1 MPEVEPPSTSERP
14 RAPSSRFPAAAFV
27 VSIVAA
33 LALAVVYWQGGQP
46 QWEGILLAVSLGGI
60 GIGLIAWAHRFLP
73 PGPDEEEREPTASSE
88 AALQELETDLEAG
101 EEEIARR
108 RLLVRLLAGA
118 AAALGLAA
126 LFPLRS
132 LGPRPGRGLRT
143 SPFSQGTA
151 LVTDQ
156 GDRVRPEDV
165 TTDGFITVFPGD
177 NVDDANGPTLL
188 IHTRPGQSTPRP
200 GREDWA
206 VDDLVAYS
214 KICTHAGCP
223 VGLYQAQRGLL
234 LCPCHQ
240 STFDVDDGCRPVF
253 GPATRSLP
261 QLPLAVDDEGYLI
274 ANGPFSGPVGP
285 GFWDQGR

>member
-1 MPEVEPPSTSERP
+1 V
-14 RAPSSRFPAAAFV
+14 PAAAFV

-33 LALAVVYWQGGQP
+33 LALAAVYWQGGQP

-60 GIGLIAWAHRFLP
+60 GIGLISWAHRFLP
-73 PGPDEEEREPTASSE
+73 PGPDEEAREPTASSTE
-88 AALQELETDLEAG
+88 ELERLETDLEAG
-101 EEEIARR
+101 EEAMGRR

-118 AAALGLAA
+118 AAALGVAA

-132 LGPRPGRGLRT
+132 LGPRPGRGLKA
-143 SPFSQGTA
+143 SPFTKGTA
-151 LVTDQ
+151 LVNEDNE
-156 GDRVRPEDV
+156 RVRPDDV
-165 TTDGFITVFPGD
+165 ATDGFITVFPE
-177 NVDDANGPTLL
+177 DDLANANGPTLL

-200 GREDWA
+200 GRADWA
-206 VDDLVAYS
+206 VDGLVAYS

-274 ANGPFSGPVGP
+274 ANGSFSGPVGP
-285 GFWDQGR
+285 GFWDQNR